1 MSGNLEL
8 NCWVL
13 GDDYN
18 RTFPVKIANNE
29 TVGALKDAIKDKVKR
44 EFLDVDAKSLD
55 LWKVR
60 FSNFL
65 LFTESRI
72 DRNRGS
78 ANLRTAN
85 REP

>member
-29 TVGALKDAIKDKVKR
+29 TVAALKKAIKEEKKR
-44 EFLDVDAKSLD
+44 AFLDVDADSLD

-60 FSNFL
+60 FSNFP
-65 LFTESRI
+65 LFKYSTQILPTRAGFHP
-72 DRNRGS
+72 RR
-78 ANLRTAN
+78 
-85 REP
+85 